1 MTRHEDRIG
10 KIGQEHAAAA
20 LRRLGVNM
28 VEKIGTP
35 VKIIPARVKGT
46 YTVVWGEKVSGD
58 HRGILANGVSVLA
71 ETKTI
76 MDRNLVWSDLRE
88 HQPDAL
94 SKHAEYGGVSL
105 LVWVHST
112 GVYVMRWPVADFGP
126 RKSITPE
133 RAQELDIEELGTHYG
148 TPVEKI
154 RGEWV
159 LPTLNKVNE

>member
-1 MTRHEDRIG
+1 MSKHEDRIG

-20 LRRLGVNM
+20 LRRLGVQM

-58 HRGILANGVSVLA
+58 HRGILQGGRSVLA

-76 MDRNLVWSDLRE
+76 MDRNLAWSDLRD
-88 HQPDAL
+88 HQPARLDE
-94 SKHAEYGGVSL
+94 HASHGGLSL

-112 GVYVMRWPVADFGP
+112 GVYVMRWPIGYGFGP
-126 RKSITPE
+126 RKSITPGL
-133 RAQELDIEELGTHYG
+133 ADI
-148 TPVEKI
+148 
-154 RGEWV
+154 
-159 LPTLNKVNE
+159 LNVVSL

>member
-1 MTRHEDRIG
+1 MTRQQDRIG

-94 SKHAEYGGVSL
+94 SQHASFSGLSL

-112 GVYVMRWPVADFGP
+112 GVYVMRWPVPGFGP

-133 RAQELDIEELGTHYG
+133 RAQELDIDDLSDFA
-148 TPVEKI
+148 
-154 RGEWV
+154 EWA
-159 LPTLNKVNE
+159 LPTVSKVSE

>member
-1 MTRHEDRIG
+1 MSRHEDRIG
-10 KIGQEHAAAA
+10 KIGQEQAAAA
-20 LRRLGVNM
+20 LRRIGVNM

-58 HRGILANGVSVLA
+58 HRGILADGTSVLA

-88 HQPDAL
+88 HQPERLDQ
-94 SKHAEYGGVSL
+94 HAEFGGVSL
-105 LVWVHST
+105 LVWVHNS
-112 GVYVMRWPVADFGP
+112 GIYVMRWPVPGFGP

-133 RAQELDIEELGTHYG
+133 QAQQIDVMEL
-148 TPVEKI
+148 K
-154 RGEWV
+154 
-159 LPTLNKVNE
+159 

>member
-1 MTRHEDRIG
+1 MTWKEDRIG

-35 VKIIPARVKGT
+35 VKLIPARVKGT
-46 YTVVWGEKVSGD
+46 YSVVWGEKVSGD
-58 HRGILANGVSVLA
+58 HRGILEDGTSVLA

-76 MDRNLVWSDLRE
+76 MERNLAWSDLRE
-88 HQPDAL
+88 HQPERL
-94 SKHAEYGGVSL
+94 NQHADFGGVSL

-112 GVYVMRWPVADFGP
+112 GVYVMRWPVPGFGP

-133 RAQELDIEELGTHYG
+133 RAQELELTSLR
-148 TPVEKI
+148 E
-154 RGEWV
+154 
-159 LPTLNKVNE
+159 NK

>member
-1 MTRHEDRIG
+1 MSRHEDRIG
-10 KIGQEHAAAA
+10 KIGQEQAAAA
-20 LRRLGVNM
+20 LRRIGVNM

-58 HRGILANGVSVLA
+58 HRGILDDGISVLA

-88 HQPDAL
+88 HQPDRL
-94 SKHAEYGGVSL
+94 DQHAEFGGVSL
-105 LVWVHST
+105 LVWVHSS
-112 GVYVMRWPVADFGP
+112 GVYVMRWPVAGFGP

-133 RAQELDIEELGTHYG
+133 QAAQIDVMKL
-148 TPVEKI
+148 
-154 RGEWV
+154 
-159 LPTLNKVNE
+159 